1 MSEATFKQ
9 LQEDI
14 QYDRTCCE
22 DLEPT
27 LDEFYDQ
34 QYDERMDIPE
44 SKEDLLDQQAFKK
57 RQLFV
62 SSSVLGDQSTVSKLQ
77 SRFIV
82 LRRNI
87 LGREAKPWNLI
98 KAKSK
103 FFFSGIIAIL
113 GLNKNFSINRWSYG
127 HIVNQGGGDDDHVD
141 EVQ

>member
-1 MSEATFKQ
+1 MTQVESGPFFSGTNKLTKKEAASHAVESMSEATFKQ

-62 SSSVLGDQSTVSKLQ
+62 SSSV
-77 SRFIV
+77 F
-82 LRRNI
+82 RR
-87 LGREAKPWNLI
+87 
-98 KAKSK
+98 
-103 FFFSGIIAIL
+103 
-113 GLNKNFSINRWSYG
+113 SINRFKTAKPIHSS
-127 HIVNQGGGDDDHVD
+127 
-141 EVQ
+141 ET